1 MADRLLWLLASAEVA
16 ALAVVCHQPSHTSAS
31 DTPSVRREAKRA
43 QTAPARWTNASND
56 DTVAMGYAAAAADDG
71 DGGDDVYGDNDG
83 ESERVAGIVYD
94 QAPRESRRGSRG
106 AASRGRPRD
115 RAPLVTGNTIEL
127 NVPPAPSQD
136 PVGMRG
142 GRGLPFCS
150 LVWFGAEHLVR
161 FCFSSRLTHHRA
173 LHPPTPALSASSQAK
188 RGSATTAD
196 QSAKVLKRSR
206 GSGLRRWRR
215 KRRQRVV

>member
-1 MADRLLWLLASAEVA
+1 MR
-16 ALAVVCHQPSHTSAS
+16 HQPTVSHICP
-31 DTPSVRREAKRA
+31 DTPPVRREAKRA
-43 QTAPARWTNASND
+43 QTAPARWTNAPND
-56 DTVAMGYAAAAADDG
+56 DTVAMGYAAAAAADDG
-71 DGGDDVYGDNDG
+71 DGDDDDVYGDNDG
-83 ESERVAGIVYD
+83 SEVESERVAGIVYD
-94 QAPRESRRGSRG
+94 EAPRESRRGSRG

-142 GRGLPFCS
+142 GRGLYFARCF
-150 LVWFGAEHLVR
+150 WFGAEHLVR
-161 FCFSSRLTHHRA
+161 FCFSSRLTHHRS
-173 LHPPTPALSASSQAK
+173 LHPPHPALSASSQAK

-206 GSGLRRWRR
+206 GSGLRRRRR